1 MVVST
6 DEEVLP
12 ENVQLLV
19 EQTGTTD
26 ASERMVKQI
35 INENY
40 GLVAAYNVTLLSDG
54 QEIQPDGEIEI
65 GLPIPAAYENSIVQV
80 VCLQEDGS
88 VETFETR
95 RSGGEAYI
103 KTNHLSVYAI
113 AAPTE
118 YSEGKRAFPW
128 LAVAYST
135 AVVLAGI
142 GILLLRRSRKKR
154 EDERMNAKVKG
165 ITYALIGGTC
175 WGLSGIVGKLL
186 FDTRGLNAQ
195 WLVTARLIIGG
206 IIMLFIAFLQK
217 KEKIFDVWK
226 NKKTACSMLLFAA
239 FGMLACQLTYFLC
252 VQYSNPATATVLQ
265 YTSPVMIMVLCLF
278 LDKKLPRIIDILVLI
293 AVVVGVFLMSTHGD
307 IHTLAISQKAL
318 ILGMIAAVTIVFY
331 TVWPVSLL
339 REFGSP
345 SVIGWGMFLGGIML
359 APFSKF
365 WVLSGKWDGYTV
377 ILVGIVIIFGTV
389 CAFTCYLKGVMYLGP
404 VKSSLFSCME
414 PLVSTILTITVLHQ
428 TFAMADL
435 VGIAVI
441 IISVT
446 SLAVNDV
453 IEEAKTHKKNQ
464 TKQTEQKE

>member
-1 MVVST
+1 M
-6 DEEVLP
+6 
-12 ENVQLLV
+12 
-19 EQTGTTD
+19 
-26 ASERMVKQI
+26 
-35 INENY
+35 
-40 GLVAAYNVTLLSDG
+40 
-54 QEIQPDGEIEI
+54 
-65 GLPIPAAYENSIVQV
+65 
-80 VCLQEDGS
+80 
-88 VETFETR
+88 
-95 RSGGEAYI
+95 
-103 KTNHLSVYAI
+103 
-113 AAPTE
+113 
-118 YSEGKRAFPW
+118 
-128 LAVAYST
+128 
-135 AVVLAGI
+135 
-142 GILLLRRSRKKR
+142 
-154 EDERMNAKVKG
+154 
-165 ITYALIGGTC
+165 
-175 WGLSGIVGKLL
+175 
-186 FDTRGLNAQ
+186 
-195 WLVTARLIIGG
+195 
-206 IIMLFIAFLQK
+206 
-217 KEKIFDVWK
+217 
-226 NKKTACSMLLFAA
+226 
-239 FGMLACQLTYFLC
+239 
-252 VQYSNPATATVLQ
+252 QYSNPATATVLQ
-265 YTSPVMIMVLCLF
+265 YTSPVMIMILCLF

-293 AVVVGVFLMSTHGD
+293 AVVAGVFLMSTHGD

>member
-1 MVVST
+1 
-6 DEEVLP
+6 
-12 ENVQLLV
+12 
-19 EQTGTTD
+19 
-26 ASERMVKQI
+26 
-35 INENY
+35 
-40 GLVAAYNVTLLSDG
+40 
-54 QEIQPDGEIEI
+54 
-65 GLPIPAAYENSIVQV
+65 
-80 VCLQEDGS
+80 
-88 VETFETR
+88 
-95 RSGGEAYI
+95 
-103 KTNHLSVYAI
+103 
-113 AAPTE
+113 
-118 YSEGKRAFPW
+118 
-128 LAVAYST
+128 
-135 AVVLAGI
+135 
-142 GILLLRRSRKKR
+142 
-154 EDERMNAKVKG
+154 MNAKVKG

-206 IIMLFIAFLQK
+206 LIMLLIAFSQK

-265 YTSPVMIMVLCLF
+265 YTSPVMIMILCLF

-293 AVVVGVFLMSTHGD
+293 AVVAGVFLMSTHGD

-318 ILGMIAAVTIVFY
+318 VLGMIAAVTIVFY

-389 CAFTCYLKGVMYLGP
+389 CAFTCYLKGVIYLGP

-414 PLVSTILTITVLHQ
+414 PLVSTILTVTVLHQ

-464 TKQTEQKE
+464 KNQTEQMEQKE

>member
-1 MVVST
+1 
-6 DEEVLP
+6 
-12 ENVQLLV
+12 
-19 EQTGTTD
+19 
-26 ASERMVKQI
+26 
-35 INENY
+35 
-40 GLVAAYNVTLLSDG
+40 
-54 QEIQPDGEIEI
+54 
-65 GLPIPAAYENSIVQV
+65 
-80 VCLQEDGS
+80 
-88 VETFETR
+88 
-95 RSGGEAYI
+95 
-103 KTNHLSVYAI
+103 
-113 AAPTE
+113 
-118 YSEGKRAFPW
+118 
-128 LAVAYST
+128 
-135 AVVLAGI
+135 
-142 GILLLRRSRKKR
+142 
-154 EDERMNAKVKG
+154 MNAKVKG

-206 IIMLFIAFLQK
+206 LIMLLIAFLQK

-252 VQYSNPATATVLQ
+252 VQYSNQATATVLQ
-265 YTSPVMIMVLCLF
+265 YTSPVMIMILCLF

-293 AVVVGVFLMSTHGD
+293 AVVAGVFLMSTHGD

-318 ILGMIAAVTIVFY
+318 IAAVTIVFY

>member
-1 MVVST
+1 
-6 DEEVLP
+6 
-12 ENVQLLV
+12 
-19 EQTGTTD
+19 
-26 ASERMVKQI
+26 
-35 INENY
+35 
-40 GLVAAYNVTLLSDG
+40 
-54 QEIQPDGEIEI
+54 
-65 GLPIPAAYENSIVQV
+65 
-80 VCLQEDGS
+80 
-88 VETFETR
+88 
-95 RSGGEAYI
+95 
-103 KTNHLSVYAI
+103 
-113 AAPTE
+113 
-118 YSEGKRAFPW
+118 
-128 LAVAYST
+128 
-135 AVVLAGI
+135 
-142 GILLLRRSRKKR
+142 
-154 EDERMNAKVKG
+154 MNAKVKG

-206 IIMLFIAFLQK
+206 LIMLLIAFLQK

-265 YTSPVMIMVLCLF
+265 YTSPVMIMILCLF

-293 AVVVGVFLMSTHGD
+293 AVVAGVFLMSTHGD

-377 ILVGIVIIFGTV
+377 ILVGIVI
-389 CAFTCYLKGVMYLGP
+389 
-404 VKSSLFSCME
+404 ME
-414 PLVSTILTITVLHQ
+414 PYVHLPAI
-428 TFAMADL
+428 
-435 VGIAVI
+435 
-441 IISVT
+441 
-446 SLAVNDV
+446 
-453 IEEAKTHKKNQ
+453 
-464 TKQTEQKE
+464 

>member
-1 MVVST
+1 
-6 DEEVLP
+6 
-12 ENVQLLV
+12 
-19 EQTGTTD
+19 
-26 ASERMVKQI
+26 
-35 INENY
+35 
-40 GLVAAYNVTLLSDG
+40 
-54 QEIQPDGEIEI
+54 
-65 GLPIPAAYENSIVQV
+65 
-80 VCLQEDGS
+80 
-88 VETFETR
+88 
-95 RSGGEAYI
+95 
-103 KTNHLSVYAI
+103 
-113 AAPTE
+113 
-118 YSEGKRAFPW
+118 
-128 LAVAYST
+128 
-135 AVVLAGI
+135 
-142 GILLLRRSRKKR
+142 
-154 EDERMNAKVKG
+154 MNAKVKG

-206 IIMLFIAFLQK
+206 FIMLLIAFLQK

-265 YTSPVMIMVLCLF
+265 YTSPVMIMILCLF
-278 LDKKLPRIIDILVLI
+278 LDKKLPGIMDIVVLI
-293 AVVVGVFLMSTHGD
+293 AVVAGVFLMSTHGD

-318 ILGMIAAVTIVFY
+318 LLGMIAAATVVFY
-331 TVWPVSLL
+331 TIWPVSLL

-345 SVIGWGMFLGGIML
+345 SVIGWGLFLGGIML

-365 WVLSGKWDGYTV
+365 WEPSGRWDGYTV
-377 ILVGIVIIFGTV
+377 TLVGIVIIFGTV

-435 VGIAVI
+435 IGIAVI

-453 IEEAKTHKKNQ
+453 IEEAKTQKKNQKNQ